1 MRIRSN
7 TVFAI
12 LEVTGG
18 LICLAAAGRSDLGAQ
33 FWSLALQCSV
43 GCGIFGLGALGELW
57 QARLRRQRR
66 ELRRRAR
73 LLAMDPFWQEE
84 EQQLPWAA

>member
-18 LICLAAAGRSDLGAQ
+18 LICLAAAGRSDLGAEI
-33 FWSLALQCSV
+33 WSLAVQFSL
-43 GCGIFGLGALGELW
+43 GCGIFGLGVLGELW
-57 QARLRRQRR
+57 QARLRRRR
-66 ELRRRAR
+66 AELRRVQR
-73 LLAMDPFWQEE
+73 LLALDPAADWCD
-84 EQQLPWAA
+84 LPRAA

>member
-7 TVFAI
+7 TVFAL

-18 LICLAAAGRSDLGAQ
+18 LICLAAAGRSDLGAE
-33 FWSLALQCSV
+33 FWSLALQCSI

-57 QARLRRQRR
+57 QASLR
-66 ELRRRAR
+66 RRRAR
-73 LLAMDPFWQEE
+73 ERRMARLLALEPAGEWKS
-84 EQQLPWAA
+84 WSRAA